1 MSKTFTSKSVEQFK
15 PHKTRR
21 EIHDGGCKGL
31 YLYIQPSGTKSWVLL
46 LARPNGKMGKLHLGS
61 LDLSGKTPKETPKV
75 GTPLTLAGAR
85 ALAADLYRQREAG
98 KDVIADRKAQKEQQR
113 HKIEERD
120 DSYATVARQ
129 FIDEYARPKTR
140 RWLETA
146 RLLGLDYS
154 DSEPKA
160 IKGGLAERWRKRPI
174 AEISSHD
181 IYCIVDE
188 AKRHGTPGLERR
200 SDKIKDSR
208 GRAIARTL
216 SKLFG
221 WTLQHR
227 RVTANPC
234 TGVYVPPAPKA
245 RDRVLT
251 DDEII
256 RFWRATDKIS
266 NPFGPA
272 VKLLLL
278 TGARLREV
286 SDMRRVELSQ
296 DGKTWTIPGTRT
308 KNGRSLIVPL
318 PPMARDILAAVKQIA
333 GKPGFVFSTTGGT
346 PISGFSKT
354 KRRIDQLMLTTSA
367 RDGVEIAPWRL
378 HDLRRTA
385 ATGMANLGI
394 APHVIEAALNH
405 VSGAKASVA
414 GTYNRAAYEP
424 EKRVALERWAAH
436 VEALVKRPTDQH
448 RAALP

>member
-1 MSKTFTSKSVEQFK
+1 LSKIFTAKSVEQFK
-15 PHKTRR
+15 PHRTRR

-31 YLYIQPSGTKSWVLL
+31 YLHIQPSGAKSWVVL
-46 LARPNGKMGKLHLGS
+46 LARPNGRMGKLHLGS

-98 KDVIADRKAQKEQQR
+98 KDVIAERKAEKEKQR
-113 HKIEERD
+113 HKVEERG

-129 FIDEYARPKTR
+129 FIDEHARTKTR

-154 DSEPKA
+154 DSEPRT
-160 IKGGLAERWRKRPI
+160 IKGGLTERWRNRPI

-181 IYCIVDE
+181 IYSIVDE
-188 AKRHGTPGLERR
+188 AKRHGTPGLEKR
-200 SDKIKDSR
+200 SNEIKDSR

-221 WTLQHR
+221 WALQHR

-266 NPFGPA
+266 SLFAPV

-286 SDMRRVELSQ
+286 SDIRRAELSQ
-296 DGKTWTIPGTRT
+296 DGQTWTIPGTRT
-308 KNGRSLIVPL
+308 KNGKSLIVPL
-318 PPMARDILAAVKQIA
+318 PPMARDILASVKQIA
-333 GKPGFVFSTTGGT
+333 GKPGFVFSTTGST

-354 KRRIDQLMLTTSA
+354 KRRIDELMQTTSA
-367 RDGVEIAPWRL
+367 KDGVEIAPWRL

-385 ATGMANLGI
+385 ATGMASLGI
-394 APHVIEAALNH
+394 APHVVEAVLNH

-436 VEALVKRPTDQH
+436 VEALVRG
-448 RAALP
+448 R